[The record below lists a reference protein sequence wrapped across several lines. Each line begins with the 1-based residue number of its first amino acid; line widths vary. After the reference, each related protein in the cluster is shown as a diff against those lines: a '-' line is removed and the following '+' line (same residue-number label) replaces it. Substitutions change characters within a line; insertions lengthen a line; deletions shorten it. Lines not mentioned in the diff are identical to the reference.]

1 MKISI
6 LLLTILSLCCN
17 FTPTAFATTNNEIL
31 SKIEN
36 HLFGFEYTNENETT
50 RVNRIEEN
58 VYGTTSSKH
67 SLQQRISKLDKDMGS
82 ELYGQEIEPCEDTFA
97 QIEDEQEVL
106 SSESTNIDY
115 PVINELEK
123 SVFNQEYK
131 NLGIKDR
138 LSQLENKVFGKNFP
152 NNDLSSRVDKLREQI
167 KPTTLESTIAD
178 NQNAFN
184 ISGYYP
190 PPINY
195 DGMTI
200 GSNSYS
206 YSSDYYNN
214 PNSIISS
221 NKKINLSTV
230 ENALYS
236 QNFKNDNLE
245 NRLARVEQSMF
256 GQTFNTEDE
265 NKRINRISSAFNAQ
279 KSANKYDSNKFTQN
293 MSTAMQIG
301 TMILMLLACIL

>member
-58 VYGTTSSKH
+58 VYGTTSSNH